1 MSNRPGTWIT
11 ITTAVACLAG
21 ASAVA
26 RGEVSGELVVDGKPI
41 KTATAYA
48 YAVKGT
54 FDPKAQDVV
63 VVLCDVPVP
72 PAAQRDAD
80 ARIKISKEGK
90 LHCVEQTI
98 EADKTVLGFAVLHER
113 FDPFLR
119 GSSSYHKFEAKT
131 FDGKTIAGRVRTS
144 RPESFGNVPYSYD
157 ITFSVPIAPLR

>member
-1 MSNRPGTWIT
+1 MSNWLGTWIT
-11 ITTAVACLAG
+11 IGMAVALVVG
-21 ASAVA
+21 PSAVA
-26 RGEVSGELVVDGKPI
+26 RAGVSGELVVDGKPI
-41 KTATAYA
+41 KIATAYA

-63 VVLCDVPVP
+63 VVLCDVAVP

-113 FDPFLR
+113 FEPFLR

-131 FDGKTIAGRVRTS
+131 FDGKTVAGHSRTS

-157 ITFSVPIAPLR
+157 ITFSVPIAPLK